1 MSSITLNKGLSEAR
15 EWSEDLD
22 ERGRWS
28 RRKSL
33 LFMTAAS
40 VAFWS
45 ALTLAL
51 VS

>member
-15 EWSEDLD
+15 HAPEELD
-22 ERGRWS
+22 ETGRWS

>member
-1 MSSITLNKGLSEAR
+1 MSSMTLNKGLSTTR

-22 ERGRWS
+22 EQGRWS

-33 LFMTAAS
+33 LFMAMVS
-40 VAFWS
+40 VAFWTT
-45 ALTLAL
+45 LTVVL